1 MTLLLRAHLRH
12 LWRERWQAVLA
23 VFGIAVGVAV
33 VLAVD
38 LANASSREAMR
49 VAGERLDGTATHA
62 ITGPGERLAEH
73 HYAELRLRWRSGD
86 PLFADVRAMAPL
98 VTAEIR
104 VFGSHAAAVGDV
116 PSGTNGGSRGWPVQL
131 LGVDPAADAGMR
143 AAVPGVAGG
152 GGRLMSEPGAVL
164 LDRDAARRIGVASDT
179 ETPIWIRSGGRVVEV
194 TVLGT
199 FAADGSAEGPALGQ
213 GLMVADIATAQ
224 ELLGR
229 VGVLSRI
236 DLQRESPSPANFTG
250 RLLERI
256 FPGLVVSPG
265 LEVTDAPE
273 AGDGGGLA
281 AGLGP
286 GLRLESLAER
296 AADTRGLAA
305 SFQLNLAALGL
316 LALFVGLFL
325 VHGTLAYAV
334 LRRQRQFGRLRAL
347 GVRPGEL
354 KRMVLAEAAVLGIA
368 GTLLGLVL
376 GRWLASGLL
385 GLISGTLEGLYGQVA
400 VAALAFDVVP
410 PIKAA
415 LVGLAG
421 TLLAALPAARR
432 AAEAAP
438 LLLLGN
444 ALTRTSRPKAR
455 LSGALALVGFGLLCL
470 LPGTGYLGGLLAVGG
485 FLLAAALLTPL
496 LVGRL
501 LSAVER
507 VLAKGP
513 LRWRMLMREAVRGL
527 ARSGV
532 ATAALV
538 VALATAVGMGL
549 MVESFRGS
557 VDSWLEARL
566 AAPLHVQLPGEHSGV
581 PAALA
586 EVLDDAAVSG
596 RVERVTWDD
605 RVHGQP
611 VRVSRVQR
619 WGEVP
624 PDLGLS
630 LLAGRFDAQGV
641 LLSEPLARRLNVG
654 PGAHLEV
661 PVLSGSRSLP
671 VAGVF
676 REYGAGPGLLL
687 IPAETGVE
695 PLPAMLTLELHG
707 VQSAAIERL
716 IPALAAAGPE
726 GTRVRRN
733 DELLTLARGV
743 FDRTFRVTG
752 VLQSIAGMVAA
763 FGLFGALTALGLER
777 RVQYGVLRT
786 LGVGRSAPAWQNLAE
801 ALLLAAA
808 AALVALPLG
817 AVVAVI
823 LVEVVNVR
831 AFGWSL
837 DLHFPPWIFIQAL
850 VVALVAG
857 AAAAV
862 LPAWSIWRTPPGTL
876 LAETRAHA

>member
-23 VFGIAVGVAV
+23 IFGIAVGVAV

-49 VAGERLDGTATHA
+49 VASERLDGTATHA
-62 ITGPGERLAEH
+62 ITGPGERLGEE
-73 HYAELRLRWRSGD
+73 YYSELRLRWRGGD
-86 PLFADVRAMAPL
+86 PVFADVRAMAPL
-98 VTAEIR
+98 VTAEVR
-104 VFGSHAAAVGDV
+104 VLTDGDA
-116 PSGTNGGSRGWPVQL
+116 RGWPVQL

-143 AAVPGVAGG
+143 AAMPGVAGA
-152 GGRLMSEPGAVL
+152 GGRLISEAGTVL
-164 LDRDAARRIGVASDT
+164 LDRDSARRIGADPDAESRA
-179 ETPIWIRSGGRVVEV
+179 WIQAGGRSLEV
-194 TVLGT
+194 TVVGT
-199 FAADGSAEGPALGQ
+199 FSASGSAEGPALGQ

-236 DLQRESPSPANFTG
+236 DLLRDAPAPGSAAG

-256 FPGLVVSPG
+256 FPGLVVTG
-265 LEVTDAPE
+265 TPE
-273 AGDGGGLA
+273 AGDGGRLA
-281 AGLGP
+281 AALPP

-347 GVRPGEL
+347 GVRPSEL
-354 KRMVLAEAAVLGIA
+354 RRMVLAEAAVLGIA
-368 GTLLGLVL
+368 GTLLGLLL

-410 PIKAA
+410 PLKAA

-432 AAEAAP
+432 AAAASP
-438 LLLLGN
+438 QMLLSN
-444 ALTRTSRPKAR
+444 ALTRAPRLNAR
-455 LSGALALVGFGLLCL
+455 LPGALALAGFGLLCL
-470 LPGTGYLGGLLAVGG
+470 VPGTGYLGGLLAVGG
-485 FLLAAALLTPL
+485 FLLAAALLTPV
-496 LVGRL
+496 LVGLVLGAAERL
-501 LSAVER
+501 VAS
-507 VLAKGP
+507 GP
-513 LRWRMLMREAVRGL
+513 LRLRMLMREAVRGL

-581 PAALA
+581 PSALA
-586 EVLDDAAVSG
+586 EVLADAAVSG
-596 RVERVTWDD
+596 HVERITWDD
-605 RVHGQP
+605 RVHGQS
-611 VRVSRVQR
+611 VRVSRVVRQ
-619 WGEVP
+619 GEVP

-630 LLAGRFDAQGV
+630 LLAGRFDPEGV
-641 LLSEPLARRLNVG
+641 LLSEPLARRLEVG
-654 PGAHLEV
+654 PGAELEV
-661 PVLSGSRSLP
+661 PTLSGTRALTVS
-671 VAGVF
+671 GVF

-687 IPAETGVE
+687 LPAETGVGA
-695 PLPAMLTLELHG
+695 LPAMLTLELHG
-707 VQSAAIERL
+707 VRPADVERL

-733 DELLTLARGV
+733 DELLALARGV

-752 VLQSIAGMVAA
+752 VLQSIAGVVAA

-786 LGVGRSAPAWQNLAE
+786 LGVSRRAPAWQNLGE

-817 AVVAVI
+817 VLVAVI

-837 DLHFPPWIFIQAL
+837 DLRFPPWLFLQAL
-850 VVALVAG
+850 TVALLAG

-862 LPAWSIWRTPPGTL
+862 APAWSIWRTPPGTL